1 VKFFPKS
8 IGMPP
13 PKSAAIGF
21 GRYAGSIIQIAD
33 SNDRMNKSI
42 LIM

>member
-1 VKFFPKS
+1 MGV
-8 IGMPP
+8 PP
-13 PKSAAIGF
+13 PKSAATGF

-33 SNDRMNKSI
+33 SNGIMNNSI

>member
-1 VKFFPKS
+1 
-8 IGMPP
+8 MPP
-13 PKSAAIGF
+13 PKRAAIGF
-21 GRYAGSIIQIAD
+21 GRYAGSIIQTAE